1 MPTRKAVFDIIDSER
16 DSQNQQQ
23 PAMPFELFDWL
34 NFIDDHLL
42 RARTAGTKVEAT
54 DELRN
59 LSACAV
65 AAMEQYGVR
74 PRTEEFNVNQPT
86 NMSKLSGLLSNLDES
101 RISSLTTAL
110 NKDRDDDPHDNLMD
124 AYDKEI
130 ASQFNKEDEDD
141 D

>member
-1 MPTRKAVFDIIDSER
+1 MPTRKAVFEIINSER
-16 DSQNQQQ
+16 NSQDQQL
-23 PAMPFELFDWL
+23 PSTPFELFDWL

-65 AAMEQYGVR
+65 AAMEQYGAR
-74 PRTEEFNVNQPT
+74 LRTGEFGINQPT
-86 NMSKLSGLLSNLDES
+86 NMSKLSGMLSDLDES
-101 RISSLTTAL
+101 QFSHQGVTA
-110 NKDRDDDPHDNLMD
+110 DND
-124 AYDKEI
+124 SD
-130 ASQFNKEDEDD
+130 EDEDD

>member
-1 MPTRKAVFDIIDSER
+1 MPTRKAVFNIIDSER
-16 DSQNQQQ
+16 NSQDQHL

-74 PRTEEFNVNQPT
+74 LRTEEFNVNQPT
-86 NMSKLSGLLSNLDES
+86 NLSKLSGMLSDLDES
-101 RISSLTTAL
+101 QFSHQGVRANNDS
-110 NKDRDDDPHDNLMD
+110 DDDMD
-124 AYDKEI
+124 EYDKEI
-130 ASQFNKEDEDD
+130 ASRFNKEDKEDEDD

>member
-1 MPTRKAVFDIIDSER
+1 MPTRKTVFNIIDSER
-16 DSQNQQQ
+16 NSQDQHL

-42 RARTAGTKVEAT
+42 RARTAGTRVEAT

-86 NMSKLSGLLSNLDES
+86 NMSKLSGMLSNLDGS
-101 RISSLTTAL
+101 RISSLTAAL
-110 NKDRDDDPHDNLMD
+110 DKDRDDDGMD
-124 AYDKEI
+124 VYDKAI
-130 ASQFNKEDEDD
+130 ASQFNKEDENDD
-141 D
+141 

>member
-1 MPTRKAVFDIIDSER
+1 MPTRKAVFNIIDSER
-16 DSQNQQQ
+16 NSQDQHL
-23 PAMPFELFDWL
+23 PVMPFELFDWL

-74 PRTEEFNVNQPT
+74 PRTEEFNVNPPT
-86 NMSKLSGLLSNLDES
+86 NMSKLSGMLSDLDES
-101 RISSLTTAL
+101 RFSRQGVITAAL
-110 NKDRDDDPHDNLMD
+110 NNDRNDDGMD
-124 AYDKEI
+124 AYDKAI
-130 ASQFNKEDEDD
+130 ASQFSKEDEDD

>member
-1 MPTRKAVFDIIDSER
+1 MPTRKAVFNIIDSER
-16 DSQNQQQ
+16 NSQNQHL

-86 NMSKLSGLLSNLDES
+86 NMSKLSSMLSDLDES
-101 RISSLTTAL
+101 RIGSLTAAL
-110 NKDRDDDPHDNLMD
+110 DKDRDDDTD
-124 AYDKEI
+124 AYD
-130 ASQFNKEDEDD
+130 KEDEDD

>member
-1 MPTRKAVFDIIDSER
+1 MPTRKAVFNIINSER
-16 DSQNQQQ
+16 NSQDQQL
-23 PAMPFELFDWL
+23 PPNPFELFDWL

-65 AAMEQYGVR
+65 AAMEQYGAR
-74 PRTEEFNVNQPT
+74 PRTEEFNGNQPT
-86 NMSKLSGLLSNLDES
+86 NMSKLSSMLSDLDES
-101 RISSLTTAL
+101 RIGSLTAAL
-110 NKDRDDDPHDNLMD
+110 DKDRDDDRD

-130 ASQFNKEDEDD
+130 ASQFNDEDENDD
-141 D
+141 

>member
-1 MPTRKAVFDIIDSER
+1 MPTRKAGFGIINSER
-16 DSQNQQQ
+16 NSQDQQL
-23 PAMPFELFDWL
+23 PANPFELFDWL

-59 LSACAV
+59 LAACAV

-74 PRTEEFNVNQPT
+74 ARTGEFGLDQPT
-86 NMSKLSGLLSNLDES
+86 NMSKLSGMLSDLDES
-101 RISSLTTAL
+101 QFSHQGVTA
-110 NKDRDDDPHDNLMD
+110 NNDSDDPTDEYD
-124 AYDKEI
+124 EKIVAAY
-130 ASQFNKEDEDD
+130 NDEDD

>member
-1 MPTRKAVFDIIDSER
+1 MPTRKAVFGIINSER
-16 DSQNQQQ
+16 NSQDQQL
-23 PAMPFELFDWL
+23 PANPFELFDWL

-59 LSACAV
+59 LAACAV

-74 PRTEEFNVNQPT
+74 ARIGEFGIDQPT
-86 NMSKLSGLLSNLDES
+86 NMSKLSGMLSDLDES
-101 RISSLTTAL
+101 QFSHQGVTA
-110 NKDRDDDPHDNLMD
+110 NNDSDDP
-124 AYDKEI
+124 
-130 ASQFNKEDEDD
+130 EDD

>member
-1 MPTRKAVFDIIDSER
+1 MPTRKAVFNIINSER
-16 DSQNQQQ
+16 NSQDHQLPPN
-23 PAMPFELFDWL
+23 PFELFDWL

-65 AAMEQYGVR
+65 AAMEQYGAR

-86 NMSKLSGLLSNLDES
+86 NMSKLSGMLSDLDES
-101 RISSLTTAL
+101 QFSHQGVTA
-110 NKDRDDDPHDNLMD
+110 NNDPDDPIDDMD
-124 AYDKEI
+124 TYDKEI
-130 ASQFNKEDEDD
+130 AAQFNKEDEDD

>member
-1 MPTRKAVFDIIDSER
+1 MPTRKAVFDIINSER
-16 DSQNQQQ
+16 NSQNQQL
-23 PAMPFELFDWL
+23 PATPFELFDWL

-74 PRTEEFNVNQPT
+74 LRNEEFSVDQPT
-86 NMSKLSGLLSNLDES
+86 NMSKLSGMLSDLDES
-101 RISSLTTAL
+101 RFSHQGITA
-110 NKDRDDDPHDNLMD
+110 NNEPND
-124 AYDKEI
+124 
-130 ASQFNKEDEDD
+130 DEDD

>member
-1 MPTRKAVFDIIDSER
+1 MPTRKTVFNIIDSER
-16 DSQNQQQ
+16 NSQDQHL

-42 RARTAGTKVEAT
+42 RARTAGTRVEAT

-86 NMSKLSGLLSNLDES
+86 NMSKLSSMLSDLDES
-101 RISSLTTAL
+101 RIGSLTAAL
-110 NKDRDDDPHDNLMD
+110 NKDRDDDTDV
-124 AYDKEI
+124 YGDKAI
-130 ASQFNKEDEDD
+130 ASQFNKEDENDD
-141 D
+141 

>member
-1 MPTRKAVFDIIDSER
+1 MPTRKAVFNIIDSER
-16 DSQNQQQ
+16 NSQDQHL

-42 RARTAGTKVEAT
+42 RARTAGTRVEAT

-86 NMSKLSGLLSNLDES
+86 NLSKLSGMLSDLDES
-101 RISSLTTAL
+101 SFSHQGITAAL
-110 NKDRDDDPHDNLMD
+110 NSDRD
-124 AYDKEI
+124 
-130 ASQFNKEDEDD
+130 DEDD

>member
-1 MPTRKAVFDIIDSER
+1 MPTRKAVFEIINSER
-16 DSQNQQQ
+16 NSQDQQL
-23 PAMPFELFDWL
+23 PPTPFELFDWL

-86 NMSKLSGLLSNLDES
+86 NMSKLSSMLSDLDES
-101 RISSLTTAL
+101 RIGSLTAAL
-110 NKDRDDDPHDNLMD
+110 NKDRDDDTDV
-124 AYDKEI
+124 YGDKAI
-130 ASQFNKEDEDD
+130 ASQFNKEDENDD
-141 D
+141 

>member
-1 MPTRKAVFDIIDSER
+1 MPTRKAVFNIIDSER
-16 DSQNQQQ
+16 NSQDQHL

-86 NMSKLSGLLSNLDES
+86 NLSKLSGMLSDLDES
-101 RISSLTTAL
+101 QFSHQGVRANNDS
-110 NKDRDDDPHDNLMD
+110 DDDMD
-124 AYDKEI
+124 EYDKEI
-130 ASQFNKEDEDD
+130 AAQFNKEDEDD

>member
-1 MPTRKAVFDIIDSER
+1 MPTRKAVFAIIDSER
-16 DSQNQQQ
+16 NSQDKQL
-23 PAMPFELFDWL
+23 PATPFELFDWL

-42 RARTAGTKVEAT
+42 GARTAGTKIEAT

-74 PRTEEFNVNQPT
+74 RRTGEFGIDEPT
-86 NMSKLSGLLSNLDES
+86 NMSKLSGMLSDLDES
-101 RISSLTTAL
+101 HYHGDSVGTA
-110 NKDRDDDPHDNLMD
+110 NNDSD
-124 AYDKEI
+124 
-130 ASQFNKEDEDD
+130 EDEDD

>member
-1 MPTRKAVFDIIDSER
+1 MPTRKAVFEIINSER
-16 DSQNQQQ
+16 NSQDQQL
-23 PAMPFELFDWL
+23 PPTPFELFDWL

-86 NMSKLSGLLSNLDES
+86 NLSKLSGMLSDLDES
-101 RISSLTTAL
+101 QFSRQGVRANNDS
-110 NKDRDDDPHDNLMD
+110 DDDNMD

-130 ASQFNKEDEDD
+130 ASQFNKEDENEDD

>member
-16 DSQNQQQ
+16 NSQNQQL
-23 PAMPFELFDWL
+23 PATSFELFDWL

-86 NMSKLSGLLSNLDES
+86 NLSKLSGMLSDLDES
-101 RISSLTTAL
+101 QFSHQGVRANNDS
-110 NKDRDDDPHDNLMD
+110 DDDMD
-124 AYDKEI
+124 EYDKEI
-130 ASQFNKEDEDD
+130 ASRFNKEDKEDEDD

>member
-1 MPTRKAVFDIIDSER
+1 MPTRKAVFNIIDSER
-16 DSQNQQQ
+16 NSQDQHL
-23 PAMPFELFDWL
+23 PVMPFELFDWL

-74 PRTEEFNVNQPT
+74 LRTEEFNVNQPT
-86 NMSKLSGLLSNLDES
+86 NLSKLSGMLSDLDES
-101 RISSLTTAL
+101 QFSHQGVRANNAS
-110 NKDRDDDPHDNLMD
+110 DDDMD
-124 AYDKEI
+124 EYDKEI
-130 ASQFNKEDEDD
+130 AAQFNKEDEDD

>member
-16 DSQNQQQ
+16 DSQNQHL

-42 RARTAGTKVEAT
+42 RARTAGTRVEAT

-86 NMSKLSGLLSNLDES
+86 NMSKLSGMLSNLDGS
-101 RISSLTTAL
+101 RISSLTAAL
-110 NKDRDDDPHDNLMD
+110 DKDRDDDVMD
-124 AYDKEI
+124 GYDKAI

>member
-1 MPTRKAVFDIIDSER
+1 MATRKAVFDIIDSER
-16 DSQNQQQ
+16 NSQDQQL
-23 PAMPFELFDWL
+23 PPTPFELFDWL

-86 NMSKLSGLLSNLDES
+86 NMSKLSSMLSDLDES
-101 RISSLTTAL
+101 RIGSLTAAL
-110 NKDRDDDPHDNLMD
+110 NKDRDDDTDV
-124 AYDKEI
+124 YGDKAI
-130 ASQFNKEDEDD
+130 ASQFNKEDENDD
-141 D
+141 

>member
-1 MPTRKAVFDIIDSER
+1 MPTRKAVFNIINSER
-16 DSQNQQQ
+16 NSQDQQL
-23 PAMPFELFDWL
+23 PPNPFELIDWL
-34 NFIDDHLL
+34 NFIADHLL

-65 AAMEQYGVR
+65 AAMEQYGAR

-86 NMSKLSGLLSNLDES
+86 NMSKLSSMLSDLDES
-101 RISSLTTAL
+101 RIGSLTAAL
-110 NKDRDDDPHDNLMD
+110 DKDRDDDRD

-130 ASQFNKEDEDD
+130 ASQFNDEDENDD
-141 D
+141 

>member
-1 MPTRKAVFDIIDSER
+1 MPTRKAVFNIFDSER
-16 DSQNQQQ
+16 NSQNQHL

-86 NMSKLSGLLSNLDES
+86 NLSKLSGMLSDLDGS
-101 RISSLTTAL
+101 RISSLTAAL
-110 NKDRDDDPHDNLMD
+110 DKDRDDDVMD
-124 AYDKEI
+124 GYDKAI

>member
-1 MPTRKAVFDIIDSER
+1 MPTRKAVFNIIDSER
-16 DSQNQQQ
+16 NSQDQNL

-74 PRTEEFNVNQPT
+74 PRTEEFNVNRPT
-86 NMSKLSGLLSNLDES
+86 NLSKLSGMLSDLDGS
-101 RISSLTTAL
+101 RISSLTAAL
-110 NKDRDDDPHDNLMD
+110 DKDRDDDVMD
-124 AYDKEI
+124 GYDKAI

>member
-1 MPTRKAVFDIIDSER
+1 MPTRKAVFNIIDSER
-16 DSQNQQQ
+16 NSQDQHL
-23 PAMPFELFDWL
+23 PVMPFELFDWL

-74 PRTEEFNVNQPT
+74 LRNEEFSVGQPT
-86 NMSKLSGLLSNLDES
+86 NMSKLSGMLSDLDES
-101 RISSLTTAL
+101 RYSHQGMPA
-110 NKDRDDDPHDNLMD
+110 NNDKDDKDDD
-124 AYDKEI
+124 
-130 ASQFNKEDEDD
+130 
-141 D
+141 

>member
-16 DSQNQQQ
+16 DSQNQHL

-42 RARTAGTKVEAT
+42 RARTAGTRVEAT

-86 NMSKLSGLLSNLDES
+86 NMSKLSGMLSNLDGS
-101 RISSLTTAL
+101 RISSLTAAL
-110 NKDRDDDPHDNLMD
+110 DKDRDDDGMD
-124 AYDKEI
+124 VYDKAI

>member
-1 MPTRKAVFDIIDSER
+1 MPTRKAVFEIINSER
-16 DSQNQQQ
+16 NSQDQQL
-23 PAMPFELFDWL
+23 PSTPFELFDWL

-74 PRTEEFNVNQPT
+74 PRTEEFNTNQPT
-86 NMSKLSGLLSNLDES
+86 NMSKLSGMLSELDES
-101 RISSLTTAL
+101 QFSHQGVTA
-110 NKDRDDDPHDNLMD
+110 DND
-124 AYDKEI
+124 
-130 ASQFNKEDEDD
+130 SDEDD

>member
-1 MPTRKAVFDIIDSER
+1 MPTRKAVFNIINSER
-16 DSQNQQQ
+16 NSQDQQL
-23 PAMPFELFDWL
+23 PPNPFELFDWL

-65 AAMEQYGVR
+65 AAMEQYGAR
-74 PRTEEFNVNQPT
+74 PRTEEFNGNQPT
-86 NMSKLSGLLSNLDES
+86 NMSKLSSMLADLDES
-101 RISSLTTAL
+101 RIGSLTAAL
-110 NKDRDDDPHDNLMD
+110 DKDRDDDRD

-130 ASQFNKEDEDD
+130 ASQFNDEDENDD
-141 D
+141 